1 MTGAHRAFEFADFTL
16 DVTRGCL
23 RAGDRVIELRPKSFA
38 LLAYLVEHAGRL
50 VSKDEL
56 IGAVW
61 SDVVV
66 SDESLAKCVSEVR
79 GALGDSGQRLVKT
92 VPRRG
97 YVLDVHVLPADGTP
111 GPVVVASES
120 GPPAAGRLHP
130 HESEPP
136 PASATRSRP
145 QPLRLAA
152 TLLVVAIAV
161 VVLAFAWRRDAG
173 PQTPVRPS
181 IAVLPLSNEND
192 SHSDYFSDGLTEDL
206 ITGLGRFRELFVIGR
221 DSAFAYRGRH
231 AAPQQIGR
239 DLGVRYLVQG
249 SVRRDGDRV
258 RITAGLI
265 DTTTGGQIW
274 AESYDRALT
283 GIFAVQDDL
292 TRSIVTSLVA
302 HVDRFE
308 LARALRTPTP
318 TLAAYDLYL
327 RGKALITM
335 RHGDTR
341 GEMVAEA
348 RRLFEQALA
357 ADPAYAPALQGLAYT
372 YAAAFLEPMRDGR
385 LSAELRQPATLD
397 RALSLARQ
405 AVALDP
411 YLPEAHATLAWVLH
425 WQYQRGEA
433 IAEFRRALELNP
445 NLADGRFA
453 HLLVH
458 DGRASEA
465 VAYMQRMIRQDPF
478 PPPIYLS
485 YLGNAYYMT
494 GQYDAAY
501 ETLRSGR
508 ERMPDYRAMAVWLA
522 AAAAQSG
529 REAEAQDAARRVLSM
544 APQFT
549 IRGWLDH
556 IQFERQADA
565 DRLAEGLRKAGLP
578 S

>member
-1 MTGAHRAFEFADFTL
+1 MNGAHRAFVFADYTL
-16 DVTRGCL
+16 DLTRGCL

-38 LLAYLVEHAGRL
+38 VLAYLVEHAGRL

-97 YVLDVHVLPADGTP
+97 YLLDVQVLPANGTP

-120 GPPAAGRLHP
+120 GPPAAGRFHP
-130 HESEPP
+130 HEPEPP
-136 PASATRSRP
+136 PGSATRSRH
-145 QPLRLAA
+145 QPVRLAA

-173 PQTPVRPS
+173 PQTRVRPS

-192 SHSDYFSDGLTEDL
+192 SHGDYFSDGLTEDL

-221 DSAFAYRGRH
+221 DSTFAYKRRH

-239 DLGVRYLVQG
+239 ELGVRYLVQG
-249 SVRRDGDRV
+249 SVRRDGERV

-274 AESYDRALT
+274 GESYDRALT

-308 LARALRTPTP
+308 LARALRKPTP

-357 ADPAYAPALQGLAYT
+357 ADPAYAPAMQGLAYT

-433 IAEFRRALELNP
+433 IAEFRRAVELNP

-465 VAYMQRMIRQDPF
+465 VAYMQRMIQQDPF

-529 REAEAQDAARRVLSM
+529 REAEAQDAAHSVLSM
-544 APQFT
+544 APHFT
-549 IRGWLDH
+549 IRGWLHH

>member
-97 YVLDVHVLPADGTP
+97 YLLDVQVVPANGTP
-111 GPVVVASES
+111 GPAVVASES
-120 GPPAAGRLHP
+120 GPPAAGRLQ
-130 HESEPP
+130 HEPGPP
-136 PASATRSRP
+136 PGSASRSRH
-145 QPLRLAA
+145 QPVRLAA

-173 PQTPVRPS
+173 PQTPVRPT

-192 SHSDYFSDGLTEDL
+192 SHGDYFSDGLTEDL

-221 DSAFAYRGRH
+221 DSTFAYRGRH
-231 AAPQQIGR
+231 APPQQIGR
-239 DLGVRYLVQG
+239 ELGVRYLVQG
-249 SVRRDGDRV
+249 SVRRDGERV

-274 AESYDRALT
+274 GESYDRALT

-302 HVDRFE
+302 HVDRVE
-308 LARALRTPTP
+308 LARALRKPTP

-357 ADPAYAPALQGLAYT
+357 ADPAYAPAMQGLAYT

-385 LSAELRQPATLD
+385 LSAELRQPATLA

-425 WQYQRGEA
+425 WRYQRGEA
-433 IAEFRRALELNP
+433 IAEFRRAMELNP

-465 VAYMQRMIRQDPF
+465 VAYMQRMIQQDPF

-529 REAEAQDAARRVLSM
+529 REAEAQDAARSVLSM

-549 IRGWLDH
+549 IRGWLHH
-556 IQFERQADA
+556 IQFERPADA